1 MTATLRL
8 SLLILMAA
16 LALGGCKSAPAES
29 DDSMVGP
36 AMTPGIAEPAQPVAL
51 ASTMA
56 ADQSDL
62 PHGGIWLITSE
73 KELAA
78 CGSQT
83 LKDLKVNLSKQD
95 LVVVGLGPQQSAGY
109 WVRITAIQKVGD
121 TLYVQG
127 CANAP
132 AADSP
137 TAMVTT
143 SPYCAALI
151 AKTGSNVVCNDITS
165 VTGKNPPTE

>member
-1 MTATLRL
+1 MTTMLRF
-8 SLLILMAA
+8 SLLILIAAVA
-16 LALGGCKSAPAES
+16 LAGCKSTPAESS
-29 DDSMVGP
+29 DDSM
-36 AMTPGIAEPAQPVAL
+36 AMSSAMNTPAEPVAIVK
-51 ASTMA
+51 TMS

-62 PHGGIWLITSE
+62 PHGGIWLITSK
-73 KELAA
+73 KELEA

-83 LKDLKVNLSKQD
+83 LKDLKVDLSKQD

-109 WVRITAIQKVGD
+109 WVRINAIQKVGD

-137 TAMVTT
+137 TAMVTS

-151 AKTGSNVVCNDITS
+151 AKTGANAACNDITA
-165 VTGKNPPTE
+165 VTGKNPPADQ